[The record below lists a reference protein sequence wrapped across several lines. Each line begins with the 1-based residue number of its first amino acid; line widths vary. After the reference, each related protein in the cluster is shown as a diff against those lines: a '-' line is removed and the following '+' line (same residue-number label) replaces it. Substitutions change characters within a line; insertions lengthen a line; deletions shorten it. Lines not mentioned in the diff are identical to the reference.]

1 MDLEW
6 PGELG
11 TEPISWA
18 LEPAS
23 RAGFQ
28 LKNDMEKRIVMQ
40 GGGRALMT
48 CCPHLPA
55 KVTGLCSSGRRVS
68 PLARWVRETERDERC
83 ININPAQPSGSHGFR
98 RAQSCSY
105 KKLSADASR
114 KGPKAAPP
122 AIRDLFQPP
131 SPECGPSGLLRA
143 DQESWTSAGRG
154 PGWAVLH

>member
-28 LKNDMEKRIVMQ
+28 LKNDMEKRDCDAGRWQSSHDLLSPPSCQ
-40 GGGRALMT
+40 GHWAVQLRQA
-48 CCPHLPA
+48 
-55 KVTGLCSSGRRVS
+55 GLTSCQVG
-68 PLARWVRETERDERC
+68 ERDERC